1 MIDIS
6 FDFDLWLSWLN
17 FNFWSINILGILS
30 ALVAFT
36 SYKYDVKQNSQL
48 LAGLIMLALVGML
61 GLFPIEWGYGTDRA
75 NYATDFLSVQ
85 NSLILTRANDFGFSA
100 LTSFLA
106 GFLTVKQYFVVI
118 AFIYLCNYYVT
129 IRKLVSA
136 KSFWLVG
143 AVVLSMGFTGYCT
156 NTMRAGLALSFIVLS
171 FATYP
176 NKWHM
181 LICLIVGSSIHNS
194 AVIPALVIGLCYF
207 FPNTKL
213 FYKCWFLSIPISF
226 VAGGFFMNL
235 FAGIGGDDRAKYYI
249 TDILGTSYNVGFRI
263 DFIIYSLAPIAVGA
277 YYIFKKRFT
286 DKLYT
291 LIYNSYI
298 LTNIFWILV
307 IRANYSDRFAYL
319 SWFMIPFV
327 LMYPLLKQ
335 KMNLKE
341 NVWVGLILL
350 GETMFRFF
358 V

>member
-1 MIDIS
+1 
-6 FDFDLWLSWLN
+6 
-17 FNFWSINILGILS
+17 
-30 ALVAFT
+30 V
-36 SYKYDVKQNSQL
+36 
-48 LAGLIMLALVGML
+48 
-61 GLFPIEWGYGTDRA
+61 
-75 NYATDFLSVQ
+75 SV
-85 NSLILTRANDFGFSA
+85 
-100 LTSFLA
+100 
-106 GFLTVKQYFVVI
+106 
-118 AFIYLCNYYVT
+118 
-129 IRKLVSA
+129 

-143 AVVLSMGFTGYCT
+143 AVVLSMGFTAYCT

-171 FATYP
+171 FAAYP
-176 NKWHM
+176 NKRQM

-194 AVIPALVIGLCYF
+194 AAIPALVISLCYF

-213 FYKCWFLSIPISF
+213 FYKCWFLSIPVSL

-235 FAGIGGDDRAKYYI
+235 FAEIGGDDRTGYL
-249 TDILGTSYNVGFRI
+249 TNFSGTTYNVGFRI
-263 DFIIYSLAPIAVGA
+263 DFIIYSLIPIVSGA
-277 YYIFKKRFT
+277 YYIFKKGFK

-291 LIYNSYI
+291 LIYNSYL

-335 KMNLKE
+335 KMALKE

-350 GETMFRFF
+350 GETMFRFL